1 MGMARLITSAATV
14 AIAGLALA
22 GCTSAEPTPAADPA
36 ASEQSS
42 NGAYAATVKQAAQT
56 TKSANSAEM
65 AGSVEIITG
74 GSATELD
81 LNGKVDFTS
90 ENFEGILSAD
100 LLGAGTEIKLRVVDE
115 TAYASVPFLG
125 EGWIEAPAVTGV
137 STGVP
142 VDLLGTLRKLGD
154 VEEVG
159 QETINDVTTTH
170 YRGTLNSKTALKS
183 LGLSAEDLEGTQGA
197 LRDLGK
203 DAVID
208 VWIDDQDRIVKV
220 SQEVSGTTDAGTTSG
235 VASTFEF
242 SNFGVPVDVKKP
254 KDIIDP
260 DLGGL
265 IPQP

>member
-1 MGMARLITSAATV
+1 MGRARLITSAATV

-170 YRGTLNSKTALKS
+170 YRGTLNIKTALKS
-183 LGLSAEDLEGTQGA
+183 LGLSAE
-197 LRDLGK
+197 DLGK